1 MTMKNQN
8 NQLRAG
14 VYLSY
19 INLLLGSLIPMFY
32 TPVMLG
38 LLGEAEHGLYSLA
51 NSAVGY
57 LSLLSFGFGSTI
69 LRYLSKYRAEN
80 DKAAVQRTFGF
91 FLVLYCALALWVMLG
106 GWILAENAAFIFNR
120 SLSAQELQKIKI
132 LILVMALH
140 TALTFP
146 MSVITSVSLTYERF
160 IFRRVM
166 DIISTVAGPAV
177 NLIVLYMGYAS
188 VGMAVAGTVLQILLL
203 IPNAFYC
210 FWILGIKPTF
220 ERMPGSLIREMVGFS
235 FYVFIG
241 SIVDTL
247 FWATDKVIL
256 GMLVGTVAVSVYQIG
271 STFNNVVIQL
281 STSISGVLTP
291 KITGMVVKDAP
302 KEALTELFIRVGRI
316 QFLVVGLIVTGFA
329 VFGQAFI
336 LLWAGEAYA
345 DAYWIAILTLFP
357 LCIPLIQNTGL
368 SIVVAQNKH
377 KFRSI
382 VYLMIAI
389 ANVISTYL
397 VVPYLGGIGAALCS
411 CISYLLG
418 QGLIMNFYYHKVIGI
433 DIPLFWKNIL
443 KMAIFPGVM
452 MVVGLSAKCAVS
464 FDNWITFFAGV
475 VVYTAIYCLG
485 MYRLNMNDYEK
496 DIIRGPLKK
505 VVSKIVHK

>member
-1 MTMKNQN
+1 MKKQI
-8 NQLRAG
+8 NQLRSG

-19 INLLLGSLIPMFY
+19 INLLLGSIIPMFY
-32 TPVMLG
+32 TPIMLE

-51 NSAVGY
+51 NSAIGY

-69 LRYLSKYRAEN
+69 MRYLSKYRAEN
-80 DKAAVQRTFGF
+80 NKAAVQRTFGF
-91 FLVLYCALALWVMLG
+91 FLVLYSALAILVMLG
-106 GWILAENAAFIFNR
+106 GWILAENAAAIFNR
-120 SLSAQELQKIKI
+120 TLSAQELHKIKI
-132 LILVMALH
+132 LLLVMAFH

-146 MSVITSVSLTYERF
+146 MSVITSVALAYERYV
-160 IFRRVM
+160 FRRAM
-166 DIISTVAGPAV
+166 DIISTVAGPVV
-177 NLIVLYMGYAS
+177 NLIALYMGYAS
-188 VGMAVAGTVLQILLL
+188 VGMAVAGTVLQLLML
-203 IPNAFYC
+203 IPNTIYC
-210 FWILGIKPTF
+210 FCILNIKPTF
-220 ERMPGSLIREMVGFS
+220 ERMPGSLIRDMVGFS

-271 STFNNVVIQL
+271 STFNNVVMQL

-418 QGLIMNFYYHKVIGI
+418 QGLIMNIYYYKVIGI
-433 DIPLFWKNIL
+433 DISLFWKNIL
-443 KMAIFPGVM
+443 RMAIFPGVM
-452 MVVGLSAKCAVS
+452 MVVGLFIRNAVC

-475 VVYTAIYCLG
+475 IVYTAIYCLG
-485 MYRLNMNDYEK
+485 TYCLNMNDYEK
-496 DIIRGPLKK
+496 DVIRGPLKK
-505 VVSKIVHK
+505 VVSKIAHK